1 MKSTPP
7 ARRRLVT
14 LMFCALGALAAGCGG
29 GDGGSATA
37 LPAVPDTP
45 YVPSPSSPDT
55 PAIPDVPV
63 NPDTP
68 GVPDDPPVVDP
79 VIETRMLS
87 GAFEFGQTHIIGEN
101 DTRSAP
107 DLVEGRGTLLQFTP
121 VTAIPEDRNVFVEAM
136 LNGVS
141 LGRMYMAGPSS
152 QPFFAE
158 DRLSVTRLPSYN
170 SKAWTVQMPA
180 GWIRRGVAL
189 TVGYDEARESARQ
202 IDAWRATASLPA
214 LAPHLPF
221 TFARL
226 KVLLW
231 GEDSHSLDTGPL
243 PKRATDYYGVLPVGA
258 LRAVDYTEA
267 RWGYLVFAPADGAP
281 IRATSQAAHASAGG
295 GLLYSQAL
303 KQVAVLVN
311 KANTGRGLRTS
322 EYGDS
327 SPYSFG
333 SYVAQGQFLNSA
345 GVYKD
350 LNDYS
355 AAGGWTGWSAI
366 YWNTDCS
373 YLFDHE
379 VGHSLSLSHF
389 FAGNAQ
395 SWVIADEYPKDAAL
409 LPTQPLPYDT
419 VRGMYRTWYRVSK
432 GFSYPASA
440 DSLVSRNDPMSYDNE
455 SNTPS
460 CSSPYSGY
468 HARKAQRWMRSTPT
482 ILEQDGVTGVYK
494 WDDNARQYMPA
505 AIPEADMQAPQRT
518 NVPVAT
524 LMGTLAAA
532 TSPDARQIYPPIYAA
547 SGNTFVAPDP
557 FKAGLPQKY
566 NGAKYYLDVTYAGGR
581 HEYALI
587 QQAEI
592 TNPKALAQF
601 SINVPLDE
609 RPVEM
614 TLWEAAQPYPMITPT
629 GNTALFTRAI
639 DSGTALPEVVE
650 VNPSTLLQH
659 QQVTLSA
666 ICMSKSCGR
675 QTVDVAWYPSD
686 ATSLHFVAQDA
697 TVGPTTAVGDANGQ
711 PMRLTVPMIGPDG
724 MIHTVVVRAA
734 KTVNAPNGIL
744 SMPAN
749 YRGVPPGKITSNLQ
763 RLVLWATAED
773 NAGLPS
779 GSYAT
784 TEGVKLN
791 VLRDNGELVDEVTVH
806 ASLQMPIFVTAGI
819 DTPFYRPYN
828 LPNSSIYFTTL
839 DSRQGPTTGVWSYSS
854 EPSML
859 HSRVQDAETGETVTA
874 TFRGY
879 KRNCGAKGSRFT
891 MNAGGYWTLTC
902 EYGLELVFNPAD
914 NPGLASGHHYVTGA
928 GDELMID
935 AHGWHIDKLL
945 ERVGIRWDFVMP

>member
-1 MKSTPP
+1 
-7 ARRRLVT
+7 
-14 LMFCALGALAAGCGG
+14 
-29 GDGGSATA
+29 
-37 LPAVPDTP
+37 
-45 YVPSPSSPDT
+45 
-55 PAIPDVPV
+55 
-63 NPDTP
+63 
-68 GVPDDPPVVDP
+68 
-79 VIETRMLS
+79 
-87 GAFEFGQTHIIGEN
+87 
-101 DTRSAP
+101 
-107 DLVEGRGTLLQFTP
+107 
-121 VTAIPEDRNVFVEAM
+121 
-136 LNGVS
+136 
-141 LGRMYMAGPSS
+141 
-152 QPFFAE
+152 
-158 DRLSVTRLPSYN
+158 
-170 SKAWTVQMPA
+170 
-180 GWIRRGVAL
+180 
-189 TVGYDEARESARQ
+189 
-202 IDAWRATASLPA
+202 
-214 LAPHLPF
+214 
-221 TFARL
+221 
-226 KVLLW
+226 
-231 GEDSHSLDTGPL
+231 
-243 PKRATDYYGVLPVGA
+243 
-258 LRAVDYTEA
+258 
-267 RWGYLVFAPADGAP
+267 
-281 IRATSQAAHASAGG
+281 
-295 GLLYSQAL
+295 
-303 KQVAVLVN
+303 
-311 KANTGRGLRTS
+311 
-322 EYGDS
+322 
-327 SPYSFG
+327 
-333 SYVAQGQFLNSA
+333 
-345 GVYKD
+345 
-350 LNDYS
+350 
-355 AAGGWTGWSAI
+355 
-366 YWNTDCS
+366 
-373 YLFDHE
+373 
-379 VGHSLSLSHF
+379 
-389 FAGNAQ
+389 
-395 SWVIADEYPKDAAL
+395 
-409 LPTQPLPYDT
+409 
-419 VRGMYRTWYRVSK
+419 
-432 GFSYPASA
+432 
-440 DSLVSRNDPMSYDNE
+440 
-455 SNTPS
+455 
-460 CSSPYSGY
+460 
-468 HARKAQRWMRSTPT
+468 
-482 ILEQDGVTGVYK
+482 
-494 WDDNARQYMPA
+494 
-505 AIPEADMQAPQRT
+505 
-518 NVPVAT
+518 
-524 LMGTLAAA
+524 MGTLAAA

-566 NGAKYYLDVTYAGGR
+566 NGAKYYVDVTYAGGR

-749 YRGVPPGKITSNLQ
+749 YRGAPPGKITSNLQ

-773 NAGLPS
+773 NAGLAS

-806 ASLQMPIFVTAGI
+806 ASLQMPTFVTAGI

-839 DSRQGPTTGVWSYSS
+839 DSRQGPTAGVWSYSS